1 MGGGSR
7 VVVDEFLAASAP
19 EEAFTDAASLV
30 VVFVSIPLFPSVE
43 LSPISGFISDRLT
56 KRFVVFALAEMSPA
70 VICDELDSTGS
81 PPPPRLPTSDV
92 PASALFEL
100 FSSLFCFCCWARRPM
115 AIAKAWSRFFKVCV
129 SLYASNDC
137 ADRNNDSSK
146 RLAICGS
153 FCIHST
159 GAFGFRACRSRAM
172 FVIILRL
179 S

>member
-100 FSSLFCFCCWARRPM
+100 FSSLFLFLLLGTQAHGYCQGLEP
-115 AIAKAWSRFFKVCV
+115 
-129 SLYASNDC
+129 L
-137 ADRNNDSSK
+137 
-146 RLAICGS
+146 L
-153 FCIHST
+153 
-159 GAFGFRACRSRAM
+159 
-172 FVIILRL
+172 
-179 S
+179 

>member
-100 FSSLFCFCCWARRPM
+100 FSSLFLFLLLGTQAHGYCHGLEP
-115 AIAKAWSRFFKVCV
+115 
-129 SLYASNDC
+129 L
-137 ADRNNDSSK
+137 
-146 RLAICGS
+146 L
-153 FCIHST
+153 
-159 GAFGFRACRSRAM
+159 
-172 FVIILRL
+172 
-179 S
+179 